1 MPTISGENAKNIR
14 ASMDV
19 LINIDLDEDH
29 TMTITN
35 DNLISCTVS
44 LRSDLSKWEPT
55 LPASE
60 IEIDAFYTSDMS
72 EYVANIP
79 DGTPV
84 IYSAGYP
91 GDMSPERYFYI
102 DEQVTWQDN
111 VLHIHAADQ
120 VSKLEDLDIPP
131 IFFGNN
137 WDGAKATS
145 HGVFRKLYM
154 MILNVIEPEYFLTA
168 GAHIIDH
175 LTVEQEPI
183 EDITS
188 RITSGGFIFPRR
200 TAREFISVVQNWF
213 RWELTSSRWQ
223 IESFWPAYVDAG
235 RPTLTWSKPD
245 VKWSINEAD
254 VANKKTEVERSEQD
268 YSKYVRKYDS
278 VQASGAKQT
287 PFDSSGAL
295 FHNGGIAADY
305 EEFTSFAMFGLR
317 YEDNNT
323 SVFDAVPGGNTG
335 YDIDRCLPRRSEM
348 TDSAEWYEANAYGKY
363 LLDGSAENNSLDPNK
378 SYQWINLTWDAALN
392 NLWNS
397 WKTNGRID
405 SDAESAELESN
416 CRYFKLNKTEKSSTG
431 SEQTETIE
439 LPFALGSTIIYADD
453 AYSGML
459 FLGISDL
466 IYCVLKRSNKK
477 GSFTWKGDP
486 RMQPRDVFTLNLL
499 DYALLNED
507 EEAITDESG
516 NELYGGGAAD
526 VCTIESITLEH
537 SGGGLSAEI
546 SYRIGIC

>member
-19 LINIDLDEDH
+19 LIEIALDEDH

-44 LRSDLSKWEPT
+44 LRSDLSKWGPT

-111 VLHIHAADQ
+111 VLHIHAVDQ
-120 VSKLEDLDIPP
+120 VNKLDDLDIPP
-131 IFFGNN
+131 IFFGND
-137 WDGAKATS
+137 WDGSSGNS
-145 HGVFRKLYM
+145 HAVFRKLYIM
-154 MILNVIEPEYFLTA
+154 FLNIIEPEYFLTD
-168 GAHIIDH
+168 GARVIDH
-175 LTVEQEPI
+175 LTVETEPL
-183 EDITS
+183 EDTTS
-188 RITSGGFIFPRR
+188 RINYQGFIFPRR
-200 TAREFISVVQNWF
+200 TAREFISVMQNWF
-213 RWELTSSRWQ
+213 RWELTWSRWQ
-223 IESFWPAYVDAG
+223 ISTFWPTYVDAG
-235 RPTLTWSKPD
+235 RPALTWSKPTA
-245 VKWSINEAD
+245 KWSISEAD
-254 VANKKTEVERSEQD
+254 VANKKSEVERSEQD
-268 YSKYVRKYDS
+268 YRKYVRKYDA

-287 PFDSSGAL
+287 PFDSSGTL
-295 FHNGGIAADY
+295 FHNGGIATDY
-305 EEFTSFAMFGLR
+305 EEFTTFATFGLR
-317 YEDNNT
+317 YEDNDE
-323 SVFDAVPGGNTG
+323 SVFDVVPGGNTG
-335 YDIDRCLPRRSEM
+335 YDIDRCLPRRDEM

-363 LLDGSAENNSLDPNK
+363 LLDESPEKNSLDPSK
-378 SYQWINLTWDAALN
+378 TYQWINLTWNTALI

-397 WKTNGRID
+397 WKTNGQID
-405 SDAESAELESN
+405 SDAESTELESN
-416 CRYFKLNKTEKSSTG
+416 CRYYRLSKGERSTTG
-431 SEQTETIE
+431 SVQTESID
-439 LPFALGSTIIYADD
+439 LPFALGSTIIYPDD
-453 AYSGML
+453 EAYSGL
-459 FLGISDL
+459 FLKQEDL
-466 IYCVLKRSNKK
+466 AYCVIKRSNKK

-486 RMQPRDVFTLNLL
+486 RMQPRDVFTLQRL
-499 DYALLNED
+499 DYALMNED

-526 VCTIESITLEH
+526 VCTIESITLQH

-546 SYRIGIC
+546 TYRMGIC